1 MTKTIMNYL
10 KRMKKNKKKEESKMK
25 KIKIGRL
32 LELLLGVIC
41 MGFLLYEFA
50 YFLVVP
56 FINGGHLPSL
66 TYLGIGINLI
76 VIAYLTNLEMRI
88 R

>member
-1 MTKTIMNYL
+1 M
-10 KRMKKNKKKEESKMK
+10 RR
-25 KIKIGRL
+25 IKIGRL
-32 LELLLGVIC
+32 VELLIGVVC

-50 YFLVVP
+50 YFISVP

-66 TYLGIGINLI
+66 TYFGCGINLL

-88 R
+88 RES

>member
-1 MTKTIMNYL
+1 M
-10 KRMKKNKKKEESKMK
+10 KR
-25 KIKIGRL
+25 IKIGRL
-32 LELLLGVIC
+32 VELLLGVIC

-76 VIAYLTNLEMRI
+76 VIAYLTNLEIRI
-88 R
+88 RES